1 MPVYLREHQQPG
13 YMGRTKF
20 NAVSSDL
27 TIAFT
32 VDQFTAGEIQT
43 RKMATELRYM
53 HINLKTTSPTCAAR
67 DIHNRIANQ
76 FSKEPCNIINIAGNG
91 IYTLVRHGWAQ
102 DQVNQ
107 YLFDTFSELES
118 KWDSMPVKGFRSGGQ
133 TGVDIAAAV
142 MAYALGVDAVVTF
155 PRSYRQ
161 RGVDGQDFTQTQE
174 DVMLKVVTMS
184 KQLDGSQS

>member
-1 MPVYLREHQQPG
+1 MPIYLREHQQPG

-43 RKMATELRYM
+43 RKLATEFRYM
-53 HINLKTTSPTCAAR
+53 HINLKTTSPACAAR
-67 DIHNRIANQ
+67 DIHNRIAGQ
-76 FSKEPCNIINIAGNG
+76 FSNEPCNIINIAGNG
-91 IYTLVRHGWAQ
+91 VYTLARHGWMQ

-107 YLFDTFSELES
+107 YLFDTFSELKER
-118 KWDSMPVKGFRSGGQ
+118 WGDVPQKGFRSGGQ

-142 MAYALGVDAVVTF
+142 MASALGINAVITF
-155 PRSYRQ
+155 PRGYRQ
-161 RGVDGQDFTQTQE
+161 RGVDGQDFTQTRE
-174 DVMLKVVTMS
+174 DVMLKVVTMD
-184 KQLDGSQS
+184 KLLDRSGS